1 MKLGEKEN
9 ARACLAKVKGAEFA
23 KLRERLAERIETE

>member
-9 ARACLAKVKGAEFA
+9 ARACLAEVKGAEFA
-23 KLRERLAERIETE
+23 KIRARLAERIAKE